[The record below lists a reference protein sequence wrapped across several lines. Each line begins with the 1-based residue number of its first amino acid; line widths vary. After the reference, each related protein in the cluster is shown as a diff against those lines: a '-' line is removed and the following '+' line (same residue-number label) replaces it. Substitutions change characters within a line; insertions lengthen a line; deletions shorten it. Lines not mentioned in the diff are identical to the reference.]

1 MADTKP
7 QSKKSLQAL
16 FAELGDKK
24 LIIVGPGN
32 MKLQDSRFA
41 VQEVGLDHVIIKLLG
56 EEQLVIPFSSITSL
70 KLERQQVT
78 VTYR

>member
-1 MADTKP
+1 MAENKP
-7 QSKKSLQAL
+7 LSKRSLQSV

-32 MKLQDSRFA
+32 VKLQDSRFA
-41 VQEVGLDHVIIKLLG
+41 LLDTGVDHVVIRLLG
-56 EEQLVIPFSSITSL
+56 EEQLVIPFAAITSL

-78 VTYR
+78 ITYR